1 VTRESVNGL
10 PLHPD
15 VEVDRLSLH
24 VHGDL
29 GPSSLD
35 GPTDT
40 SLGLVSYEEEPVLGV
55 VCPLPEVLHDGA
67 SGHHTAGG
75 EDDAGVGGMAD
86 LLPHGGGLHP
96 LEHMGQE
103 GVLVLLED
111 LGPELAVEILG
122 VCGVDGGGLPDHSVQ
137 VDGALGDLLV
147 AHELLDDQH
156 DLL

>member
-1 VTRESVNGL
+1 MTRESVNGL
-10 PLHPD
+10 SLHPD

-40 SLGLVSYEEEPVLGV
+40 SLGLISDEEEPVLGV
-55 VCPLPEVLHDGA
+55 IGPLPEVLHDGA
-67 SGHHTAGG
+67 SGHHTACSK
-75 EDDAGVGGMAD
+75 DDAGIGRVAD
-86 LLPHGGGLHP
+86 LLPHRGCLDP
-96 LEHMGQE
+96 LEDRGQE
-103 GVLVLLED
+103 RVLVLLED
-111 LGPELAVEILG
+111 LCPELAVEVLG
-122 VCGVDGGGLPDHSVQ
+122 ICGVDGGCLPYHSVEI
-137 VDGALGDLLV
+137 DGACGDATG